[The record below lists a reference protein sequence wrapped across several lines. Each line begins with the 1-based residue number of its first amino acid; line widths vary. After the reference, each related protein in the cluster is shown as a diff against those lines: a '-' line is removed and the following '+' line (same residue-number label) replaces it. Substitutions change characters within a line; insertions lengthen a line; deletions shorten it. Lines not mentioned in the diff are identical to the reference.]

1 MVLSENVLFFLK
13 WGGGGVVVVL
23 LQLNIYYFNDLFYF
37 DLQFYFKDFKVLQDE
52 VFIYRI
58 CIIFI
63 SRNVKSLEKGNGY
76 L

>member
-13 WGGGGVVVVL
+13 WGGGLIVV
-23 LQLNIYYFNDLFYF
+23 NIYYFIDLFYF

>member
-13 WGGGGVVVVL
+13 WGGGGGLIVV
-23 LQLNIYYFNDLFYF
+23 NIYYFIDLFYF

>member
-13 WGGGGVVVVL
+13 CVGGGGLIVV
-23 LQLNIYYFNDLFYF
+23 NIYYFIDLFYF